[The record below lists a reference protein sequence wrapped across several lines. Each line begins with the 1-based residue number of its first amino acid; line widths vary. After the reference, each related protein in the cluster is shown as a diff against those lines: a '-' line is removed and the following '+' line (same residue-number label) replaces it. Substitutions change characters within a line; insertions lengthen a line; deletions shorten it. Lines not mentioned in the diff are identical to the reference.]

1 MKNIKFDFENFMV
14 VTCFL
19 VMGTLPA
26 IAKGHYPLAIAGLV
40 VYLGFGV
47 PTFIKTK

>member
-1 MKNIKFDFENFMV
+1 MKVKFDFDNFV
-14 VTCFL
+14 IVTAFL

-26 IAKGHYPLAIAGLV
+26 IAKGRYPLALAGLV

-47 PTFIKTK
+47 PTFIKVKT